1 MSLPPED
8 QLIVLQRFVNSFPQ
22 DLLAVLAAVGDP
34 ATPEPAKRLLIGGL
48 NYALDMLD
56 MFPDHHKGIG
66 AADDAIVLRVA
77 ARLARAAGATSQTI
91 DALATDAN
99 LVTVMYEPLVGGL
112 EKLCQQLPD
121 RDVRGRTAA
130 KILSHKDTKIA
141 FDGDVTRESKRRQP
155 HPIGTGDAAV
165 RQINDLR
172 KLMEASLKR
181 SNLL

>member
-8 QLIVLQRFVNSFPQ
+8 QLLVLQRFVNSFPQ

-34 ATPEPAKRLLIGGL
+34 ATPEPAKRILIGGL

-77 ARLARAAGATSQTI
+77 AKLARAAGANTPAI

-99 LVTVMYEPLVGGL
+99 LVTVMYDE
-112 EKLCQQLPD
+112 
-121 RDVRGRTAA
+121 
-130 KILSHKDTKIA
+130 
-141 FDGDVTRESKRRQP
+141 
-155 HPIGTGDAAV
+155 
-165 RQINDLR
+165 
-172 KLMEASLKR
+172 
-181 SNLL
+181 